1 VIGALASLV
10 GVAVGVG
17 LAVGLRALLG
27 KFDFSFPAT
36 SLVVSRSTLLVGFA
50 IGVVVTVFAGLL
62 PAARATRI
70 SPVAAVREG
79 VTRER
84 GRMARVATVL
94 GAVLLALGTGL
105 LALGMLKGGD
115 LGVAGTLASSL
126 GGMLILF
133 IGAAMLVPVA
143 VPLVARF
150 VGWPAARFAG
160 IPGRLARDN
169 AIRNPGRTAST
180 AAALMIG
187 IALVSAIA
195 VVGRSLKIS
204 AVEATESQIAASHV
218 LQSQTGWESLPPEAA
233 RTLVGAPG
241 VRALSSVRYDRGKI
255 GKKQVDVSGIDPATI
270 DGPYRFTWKQ
280 GTSRALATLGTTGAL
295 VRDDLA
301 KQKHLAPGDTISVES
316 ASGKTTDY
324 VVRGIIAPAKL
335 DSLLGHVIVT
345 QAAFDATFPQPADE
359 FTFVDLEPGTDTEA
373 LAARLKV
380 FPDATL
386 RTTPAMIA
394 KRQGDID
401 SLVALLTMLLVLA
414 VITALLGMVNALALA
429 VIERTRDRGL
439 ARGRDDPPPDA
450 ADGAA
455 RGGDDVPDRSRRRT
469 AARDPCRRGRDPGA
483 LEVRCRIPPAGEAAR
498 GVRRGRGDSGSAGSG
513 TAGAPGGKARR
524 AAGAAV
530 RVEPRWGATGRALAP
545 AP

>member
-1 VIGALASLV
+1 
-10 GVAVGVG
+10 
-17 LAVGLRALLG
+17 
-27 KFDFSFPAT
+27 
-36 SLVVSRSTLLVGFA
+36 
-50 IGVVVTVFAGLL
+50 
-62 PAARATRI
+62 
-70 SPVAAVREG
+70 
-79 VTRER
+79 
-84 GRMARVATVL
+84 MARVATVL

-204 AVEATESQIAASHV
+204 AVEATESQIASSHV
-218 LQSQTGWESLPPEAA
+218 LQSQSGWESLPPDAA

-295 VRDDLA
+295 VRNDLA
-301 KQKHLAPGDTISVES
+301 EQEHLTEGDTISLQS
-316 ASGKTTDY
+316 ASGRTTTY
-324 VVRGIIAPAKL
+324 AVRGIIAPAKI
-335 DSLLGHVIVT
+335 DSLLGHVVVT
-345 QAAFDATFPQPADE
+345 QKAFDATFPQPADE
-359 FTFVDLEPGTDTEA
+359 FTFVDLTPGTNTAA

-380 FPDATL
+380 FPDAVL

-429 VIERTRDRGL
+429 VIERTREIGALRAVGMTRRQTRRMVRHEAVTTSLIGAAVGLPLGILVAGVVIQGLSRFGVAFHLPVKPLVAYVVVAASRG
-439 ARGRDDPPPDA
+439 
-450 ADGAA
+450 A
-455 RGGDDVPDRSRRRT
+455 RGG
-469 AARDPCRRGRDPGA
+469 A
-483 LEVRCRIPPAGEAAR
+483 
-498 GVRRGRGDSGSAGSG
+498 
-513 TAGAPGGKARR
+513 AGAAGGEARR
-524 AAGAAV
+524 AASPPV
-530 RVEPRWGATGRALAP
+530 RVETRRAVPTTAYTRTVVGDGQESLAP
-545 AP
+545 S